1 MSNCYDLREFHKDIE
16 AAKNKGELLHACRKV
31 LSQYGLHTNMPK
43 ELYEKLEANTT
54 HFYR

>member
-1 MSNCYDLREFHKDIE
+1 MNKCYQLSDFWKDID

-31 LSQYGLHTNMPK
+31 LSQFGLHSNMPK
-43 ELYEKLEANTT
+43 ETWEKLEAATT

>member
-1 MSNCYDLREFHKDIE
+1 MNKCYQLIDFWKDID

-31 LSQYGLHTNMPK
+31 LSQYGLHSNMPK
-43 ELYEKLEANTT
+43 ETWEKLEAATT

>member
-1 MSNCYDLREFHKDIE
+1 MSNCYDLRDFHKDIE

-31 LSQYGLHTNMPK
+31 LSQYGLHSNMPK
-43 ELYEKLEANTT
+43 ELYDKLEANTT